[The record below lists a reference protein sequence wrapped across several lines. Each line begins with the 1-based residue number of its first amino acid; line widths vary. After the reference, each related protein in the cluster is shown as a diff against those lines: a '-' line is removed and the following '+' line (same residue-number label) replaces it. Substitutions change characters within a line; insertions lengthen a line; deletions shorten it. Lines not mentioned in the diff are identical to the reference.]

1 MRLWWGSA
9 TLLLLLLGSCTSATT
24 RTDLPAGHHP
34 QSFER
39 EITKTVRGRYLVF
52 LPRGYTQTNKR
63 WPLILFLHGVGERG
77 DSLDLVKLHGPPKLV
92 QDWED
97 FPFVVVSPQAPSG
110 EAWSPDVLT
119 GLLDE
124 VVAKFPIDPDRVYLT
139 GLSMGGYGAWALAIK
154 HPERFA
160 AVVPISGG
168 GNPARVCALKDLPVW
183 AFHGARDSVVP
194 VRHSEQMAQA
204 LQACGGKVTLTI
216 YPDATHDAWTRTYAN
231 PDLYEWLLQHRR
243 WTP

>member
-1 MRLWWGSA
+1 MRLQRPSTA
-9 TLLLLLLGSCTSATT
+9 VLLLLLVGCTSAGV
-24 RTDLPAGHHP
+24 RTDLPPGQHP
-34 QSFER
+34 QAFER

-52 LPRGYTQTNKR
+52 LPKDYAQTSQR
-63 WPLILFLHGVGERG
+63 WPMILFLHGVGERG

-92 QDWED
+92 QDRED
-97 FPFVVVSPQAPSG
+97 FPFIVVSPQAPSG
-110 EAWSPDVLT
+110 EVWSPDVLT

-124 VVAKFPIDPDRVYLT
+124 VLAKFPIDPDRIYLT
-139 GLSMGGYGAWALAIK
+139 GLSMGGYGAWALAIE

-183 AFHGARDSVVP
+183 AFHGARDSVVLP
-194 VRHSEQMAQA
+194 RQSEQMVQA
-204 LQACGGKVTLTI
+204 LQACGGRVTLTI

-243 WTP
+243 QRP